1 MVGGYDHTLKKFA
14 WGVVKATKK
23 SIKRGL
29 VSLFVAGILIAQ
41 PTLEHPVWTEN
52 HHDYIAAQDLKVG
65 DTFLDGKGAILH
77 LDSLAIKPDTTLT
90 VYNFEVNDFH
100 NYYVGTQ
107 EVLVHN
113 TCVINAALCQSLSDL
128 EAKLIADGL
137 DPVIAKQRIIALKKS
152 FIGSNITT
160 TQRITL
166 FNKVIELDLDKA
178 DFDRL
183 ITELSNPNTSPKVK
197 QFLAKYAD
205 KGSLDVW
212 AASKTWRN
220 RTEVLEHMA
229 TMRLNVSTLNPV
241 YQFIKNADGH
251 IEIKAGSKL
260 WATITESRVTASAG
274 AITGNSPND
283 LNQVLNI
290 YPLLKGVEYHVDN
303 RFIYKTDASGNVTEM
318 TDLDVQYGAGRKR
331 SDTQQQA
338 IQNYPNK
345 GFKTGDNA
353 GHIASKEGI
362 GPSEQINYW
371 ALNGQSNQNG
381 AWRDM
386 EDYIKVNLKGD
397 NPAATFE
404 VVYKANLVG
413 GRPSSISIQ
422 VKMNGNPVTLPL
434 VHRNIPNP

>member
-1 MVGGYDHTLKKFA
+1 M
-14 WGVVKATKK
+14 
-23 SIKRGL
+23 
-29 VSLFVAGILIAQ
+29 
-41 PTLEHPVWTEN
+41 
-52 HHDYIAAQDLKVG
+52 
-65 DTFLDGKGAILH
+65 
-77 LDSLAIKPDTTLT
+77 
-90 VYNFEVNDFH
+90 
-100 NYYVGTQ
+100 GTQ

-160 TQRITL
+160 TQRTNL

-183 ITELSNPNTSPKVK
+183 ITELSNPNTSPKIK

-212 AASKTWRN
+212 VASKTWRN

-229 TMRLNVSTLNPV
+229 TMRLNVITLNPV

-260 WATITESRVTASAG
+260 WATISERRVTASAG

-290 YPLLKGVEYHVDN
+290 YPLLKDVEYRIDE
-303 RFIYKTDASGNVTEM
+303 RFIYKTDKEIGNVIEM
-318 TDLDVQYGAGRKR
+318 TDLDVQYGAGRVR
-331 SDTQQQA
+331 SETQQQA
-338 IQNYPNK
+338 IQKYPNK

-353 GHIASKEGI
+353 GHIGSKEGI

-371 ALNGQSNQNG
+371 ALNGISNQNG

-386 EDYIKVNLKGD
+386 EEYIRDDLKG
-397 NPAATFE
+397 ATPTAIFK
-404 VVYKANLVG
+404 VVYTGKGFVK
-413 GRPSSISIQ
+413 GRPSSIEIK
-422 VKMNGNPVTLPL
+422 VFRNGSPFTIPPQYS
-434 VHRNIPNP
+434 NIPNP